1 MITIAYGTI
10 RKTRRATTM
19 EELFGMILVFSDT
32 LFDVDDDKP
41 FGFRF
46 WLALVVWAVTFGA
59 FIIALYM
66 FIVFVPSL
74 FNHPLTQFWWACV
87 GIEVLFGG
95 MSYFLGRRT
104 VIWAWQIK
112 NNIQAHYPQKHTD

>member
-10 RKTRRATTM
+10 RKTQRATTM

-46 WLALVVWAVTFGA
+46 WLALVVWAVTVCA
-59 FIIALYM
+59 FVIFLFM
-66 FIVFVPSL
+66 FIMFVPSL
-74 FNHPLTQFWWACV
+74 FNHPLTQFWCVCV

-95 MSYFLGRRT
+95 VSYFLGRRT

-112 NNIQAHYPQKHTD
+112 NNIQAHSSHQHHN

>member
-1 MITIAYGTI
+1 
-10 RKTRRATTM
+10 M

-46 WLALVVWAVTFGA
+46 WLALVVWAVTVCA
-59 FIIALYM
+59 FVIALYM
-66 FIVFVPSL
+66 FIIFVPSL
-74 FNHPLTQFWWACV
+74 FNHPLTQFWCVCV

-95 MSYFLGRRT
+95 VSYFLGWRT
-104 VIWAWQIK
+104 VIWALQIK
-112 NNIQAHYPQKHTD
+112 NNIQAHSSHQHHN